1 MSCVS
6 VWKSLAA
13 GQAAIFCVDGVWT
26 TFASVAYGTALRVE
40 NSKVDSAVITALECA
55 LMSVEGVN
63 ADSAPIAALRQR
75 SDERA
80 TASV

>member
-1 MSCVS
+1 M
-6 VWKSLAA
+6 
-13 GQAAIFCVDGVWT
+13 
-26 TFASVAYGTALRVE
+26 AYGTALRVE
-40 NSKVDSAVITALECA
+40 NSKVDSAVITALGA

-80 TASV
+80 TASLNAISIQTRSAPAWITSVQTY